1 MDKFIQSLINGYEN
15 PALVTDASEKKILY
29 ANRAARR
36 VLGVDPDSGKRLK
49 ELFTPHRVVRSS
61 VIWERKNQYY
71 RIHEEK
77 LNLND
82 RTYIKTTFSPVG
94 IDQNFD
100 FFELQREMARLLVH
114 RFHSPLNGISGYAEL
129 LSEQPLDD
137 KQREY
142 LSEMESGLDDFRKI
156 LSELNTLAQDFTV
169 QFSDFNIRDFI
180 DSILRDYS
188 PDQRERVNVIIANGL
203 QTLESD
209 YVLLQGILEELLE
222 NALEHSGDPGGPVS
236 VTFDVETIRVTNYGA
251 PIPENYIHK
260 MFYPFFSNKA
270 RGVGLGLPKCVA
282 YAREMGYS
290 VLLAENS
297 ATEGITFEVRMRG
310 H

>member
-15 PALVTDASEKKILY
+15 PALITDASEKKILY

-36 VLGVDPDSGKRLK
+36 VLGIDPDSGRSLD

-61 VIWERKNQYY
+61 VIWERENQYY

-82 RTYIKTTFSPVG
+82 HTYIKTTFSPVG

-156 LSELNTLAQDFTV
+156 LADLNTLAKDLTV
-169 QFSDFNIRDFI
+169 QISDFNIRDFM
-180 DSILRDYS
+180 DSILRELAS
-188 PDQRERVNVIIANGL
+188 EQRERVNVIIANGL
-203 QTLESD
+203 RTLESD
-209 YVLLQGILEELLE
+209 YVLLRGILEELLE
-222 NALEHSGDPGGPVS
+222 NALEHSGDPRGPVS
-236 VTFDVETIRVTNYGA
+236 VTFDEETIRVTNYGA
-251 PIPENYIHK
+251 PIPENYIPK

-290 VLLAENS
+290 VLLANNS

>member
-1 MDKFIQSLINGYEN
+1 MDKFIQSLISGYEN
-15 PALVTDASEKKILY
+15 PALITDASDKKILY

-36 VLGVDPDSGKRLK
+36 VLGIDPDSNKCLE
-49 ELFTPHRVVRSS
+49 ELFTPHRVVRNS

-82 RTYIKTTFSPVG
+82 HTYIKTTFSPVG

-156 LSELNTLAQDFTV
+156 LADLNSLAQDLTV
-169 QFSDFNIRDFI
+169 QISEINVRDFI
-180 DSILRDYS
+180 DSITRELA
-188 PDQRERVNVIIANGL
+188 PEQRERVNVIIANGH

-209 YVLLQGILEELLE
+209 YVLLQGIVEELLE
-222 NALEHSGDPGGPVS
+222 NALEHSGDPDGPVS
-236 VTFDVETIRVTNYGA
+236 VSFDEETIRVTSFGA

-290 VLLAENS
+290 VLLADNS
-297 ATEGITFEVRMRG
+297 AAEGITFEVRMRG